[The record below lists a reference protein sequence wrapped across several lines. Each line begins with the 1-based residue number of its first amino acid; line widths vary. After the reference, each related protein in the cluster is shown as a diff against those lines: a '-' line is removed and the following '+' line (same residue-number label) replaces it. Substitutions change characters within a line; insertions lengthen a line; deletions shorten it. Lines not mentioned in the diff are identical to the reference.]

1 MLVPTRPG
9 VAVAEAVA
17 ELGRRPDEALEIR
30 DGLTLEGPAHLQL
43 AGTQPVGPLVF
54 LLPLLRRFRLR
65 QVVDQ
70 LCPSQSQVSHGQ
82 VVEALILNRLTDPEP
97 LYRVVEWART
107 YDTPSWLGIAPEQ
120 LNDDRLAE
128 TLDAI
133 APHIEGLQAAVAAEI
148 VRQCGVS
155 LERIFYDLTSLLF
168 YTPTDTPERDQNGQ
182 PPLVRLARG
191 HSKDH
196 RPELRQ
202 IVCGVSVTADG
213 LLPLLGE
220 SHDGNQ
226 AETPTVLPH
235 LQKLQQELMALFGV
249 DKLFVLGDSKL
260 VSVETAQGMKQ
271 AGIDFLAP
279 STRSGHWEKRLRA
292 ARRAR
297 RQGQWQ
303 PLPYQSVRAQ
313 LQAQVKQPRQD
324 HPPTIYEGYE
334 SQMVLSN
341 GRASVRL
348 REIFIYDSALAQ
360 QQRALREHHLERV
373 KELIEE
379 LRPRLGKWS
388 YTSREAIERKVEQ
401 ILARH
406 PSVREFLSIVVRQR
420 HGQFELVV
428 RERRGRLREAAEQDG
443 IYSLLTAAGP
453 ERLTLEEALRAD
465 REQTCV
471 ERRIAEFKG
480 PLRVRPVF
488 VRTPERIV
496 ALVGLTMIALLLWAT
511 VERQCRRGQ
520 EQEQGPTLTP
530 ITAKQI
536 WRRFKHLGAQRVRVW
551 RQGEVIRWVA
561 LDPLTPAQAEVLR
574 WLGITPAELR
584 ALLHDSS

>member
-1 MLVPTRPG
+1 MLIPTRPRIT
-9 VAVAEAVA
+9 VAETAA
-17 ELGRRPDEALEIR
+17 ELGRRGDGALESWT
-30 DGLTLEGPAHLQL
+30 GSTLEGPVRLQL

-65 QVVDQ
+65 PLVDQ

-82 VVEALILNRLTDPEP
+82 VVEALIANRLTDPEP

-107 YDTPSWLGIAPEQ
+107 YDSQHWLGVAPEQ

-133 APHIEGLQAAVAAEI
+133 APHIEGVQAKVAAAI

-168 YTPTDTPERDQNGQ
+168 YTQADTPERDHNGQ
-182 PPLVRLARG
+182 PSLVRLVRG

-220 SHDGNQ
+220 SHDGNA

-235 LQKLQQELMALFGV
+235 LKKLQQELLALFGV
-249 DKLFVLGDSKL
+249 EKLFVLGDSKL

-279 STRSGHWEKRLRA
+279 STRSGNWEKRLRA
-292 ARRAR
+292 ALRAR
-297 RQGQWQ
+297 RRGHWQ
-303 PLPYQSVRAQ
+303 ELSYQSVRAQ

-324 HPPTIYEGYE
+324 RPVTRYEGYE
-334 SQMVLSN
+334 SQMRLSN
-341 GRASVRL
+341 GRESVQL
-348 REIFIYDSALAQ
+348 REIFSYDSALAQ

-373 KELIEE
+373 KEVMEE

-388 YTSREAIERKVEQ
+388 YTSREAIRRKVEQ
-401 ILARH
+401 VLARH
-406 PSVREFLSIVVRQR
+406 PSVREFLSILVRERQGR
-420 HGQFELVV
+420 FELVV
-428 RERRGRLREAAEQDG
+428 RERTGQLRAAAERDG
-443 IYSLLTAAGP
+443 ISSLLTAAGP
-453 ERLTLEEALRAD
+453 ERLTMEQALRAD
-465 REQTCV
+465 REQTCI
-471 ERRIAEFKG
+471 ERRMAEFKG

-511 VERQCRRGQ
+511 VERQARRGQ
-520 EQEQGPTLTP
+520 EQEQGPTLKP

-551 RQGEVIRWVA
+551 LQGEVMVWVA

-574 WLGITPAELR
+574 WLGITR
-584 ALLHDSS
+584 ADIQAIVQDSS

>member
-1 MLVPTRPG
+1 
-9 VAVAEAVA
+9 VAEAVA
-17 ELGRRPDEALEIR
+17 ELGRRPDEALAAGN
-30 DGLTLEGPAHLQL
+30 GLTLEGPARLQL

-70 LCPSQSQVSHGQ
+70 LCPSHSAVSHGQ
-82 VVEALILNRLTDPEP
+82 VVEALIANRLTDPEP

-168 YTPTDTPERDQNGQ
+168 YTQTDTPERDQNGQ
-182 PPLVRLARG
+182 PSLVRLVRG

-202 IVCGVSVTADG
+202 IVCGISVTADG

-249 DKLFVLGDSKL
+249 EKLFVLGDSKL
-260 VSVETAQGMKQ
+260 VSVETARGMMQ

-279 STRSGHWEKRLRA
+279 STRSGNWERRLRA
-292 ARRAR
+292 ALRAR
-297 RQGQWQ
+297 RRGQWQ
-303 PLPYQSVRAQ
+303 PLSYQSVRAQ
-313 LQAQVKQPRQD
+313 LAAQVKQPRQE
-324 HPPTIYEGYE
+324 HPVTRCEGYE
-334 SQMVLSN
+334 SAMVLSN
-341 GRASVRL
+341 GRESVQL
-348 REIFIYDSALAQ
+348 REIFIFDSALAE

-373 KELIEE
+373 KELLEE

-406 PSVREFLSIVVRQR
+406 PSVREFLSIVVRERQGR
-420 HGQFELVV
+420 FELVV
-428 RERRGRLREAAEQDG
+428 RERPGRLREAAEQDG
-443 IYSLLTAAGP
+443 IYSLLTVVSP
-453 ERLTLEEALRAD
+453 ERLTMEQALRAD
-465 REQTCV
+465 REQTCI
-471 ERRIAEFKG
+471 ERRVAEFKG

-488 VRTPERIV
+488 VRTPKRIV
-496 ALVGLTMIALLLWAT
+496 ALVGLTMIALLVWAT

-520 EQEQGPTLTP
+520 EQEPGPTLTP

-536 WRRFKHLGAQRVRVW
+536 WRRFKHVGAQRVRVW
-551 RQGEVIRWVA
+551 RQGEAILWVA
-561 LDPLTPAQAEVLR
+561 LDPLTPAQQEVLR
-574 WLGITPAELR
+574 WLAISPADIL
-584 ALLHDSS
+584 AMVPDSS

>member
-1 MLVPTRPG
+1 MT
-9 VAVAEAVA
+9 VAEAAA
-17 ELGRRPDEALEIR
+17 ELGRRPDEALEIWS
-30 DGLTLEGPAHLQL
+30 GSTLEGPARLQL

-70 LCPSQSQVSHGQ
+70 LCPSPSAISHGQ
-82 VVEALILNRLTDPEP
+82 VVEALIANRLTDPEP

-107 YDTPSWLGIAPEQ
+107 YDSQHWWGIAPEQ

-133 APHIEGLQAAVAAEI
+133 APHIEGLQAKVAAQI

-168 YTPTDTPERDQNGQ
+168 YTQADTPERDQNGQ
-182 PPLVRLARG
+182 PSLVRLVRG
-191 HSKDH
+191 HSHEH

-235 LQKLQQELMALFGV
+235 LKKLQQELMALFGV
-249 DKLFVLGDSKL
+249 EKLFVLGDSKL

-292 ARRAR
+292 AVRAR
-297 RQGQWQ
+297 RRGQWQ
-303 PLPYQSVRAQ
+303 PLSYQSVRAQ
-313 LQAQVKQPRQD
+313 LQAQVKQPRQP
-324 HPPTIYEGYE
+324 HSVTSFEGYE
-334 SQMVLSN
+334 SPMVLSN
-341 GRASVRL
+341 GRETIQL
-348 REIFIYDSALAQ
+348 REIFIYDSALAE
-360 QQRALREHHLERV
+360 QQRALRQHHLERV
-373 KELIEE
+373 KELIEQ

-388 YTSREAIERKVEQ
+388 YTSRAAIERKIEQ
-401 ILARH
+401 LLVRH
-406 PSVREFLSIVVRQR
+406 PSVREFLSIVVRERQGR
-420 HGQFELVV
+420 FELVV
-428 RERRGRLREAAEQDG
+428 RERTGRLREAAEQDG
-443 IYSLLTAAGP
+443 ISSLLTAASP

-465 REQTCV
+465 REQTCI
-471 ERRIAEFKG
+471 ERRMAEVKG

-488 VRTPERIV
+488 VRTPARIV

-551 RQGEVIRWVA
+551 RQGEVSRWVA

-574 WLGITPAELR
+574 WLGITAAEIR
-584 ALLHDSS
+584 ARVQDSS